1 MTDTPEPLR
10 PQPVPSLWRL
20 LLFTPLW
27 AVPFALFFGT
37 VFGARWDTYRL
48 AYLDSLVFA
57 FSIRVALFI
66 AARWIVPAL
75 PIERSERSWLPISAV
90 HVVAAMLGSF
100 AGAFAIHWFWQPGFL
115 GGGGAIALLMVAM
128 WSLLFSALF
137 TGIILAYRFHQH
149 AVERAAQVERIRA
162 ELVRAELRA
171 LRSQV
176 NPHFL
181 FNTLNSIAALIAENP
196 VAAEDLTTR
205 LADVFRY
212 ALTASMHEH
221 ARLAD
226 ELEFVRTCLA
236 IEQVRFGERLH
247 VEEDIAAGLDDVR
260 VPPLLLQP
268 LVENA
273 VRYAVNPRPAGGRV
287 RIEAAAVGD
296 SLVLAVAD
304 DGPGF
309 APGTPPQ
316 GHGVG
321 LESVRERLRL
331 AGAGHALSIDC
342 PPGGGT
348 RVTLTLPLSAPDH
361 ASDGSATPGAPGVLG
376 ECAR

>member
-1 MTDTPEPLR
+1 MTDMPVVPR
-10 PQPVPSLWRL
+10 PQPVPGLWRL
-20 LLFTPLW
+20 LLLTPLW

-75 PIERSERSWLPISAV
+75 PIERSDRSWLPISAV

-236 IEQVRFGERLH
+236 IEHVRFGERLRI
-247 VEEDIAAGLDDVR
+247 EESIEPGLDDVR

-273 VRYAVNPRPAGGRV
+273 VRHGVEQAPEGGVIRV
-287 RIEAAAVGD
+287 RTRLKRGSVVISIDNSMHGEA
-296 SLVLAVAD
+296 SR
-304 DGPGF
+304 PG
-309 APGTPPQ
+309 AGMA
-316 GHGVG
+316 
-321 LESVRERLRL
+321 LRNVRERLHLMHDVAAHFEARPEH
-331 AGAGHALSIDC
+331 GMF
-342 PPGGGT
+342 
-348 RVTLTLPLSAPDH
+348 RVRIVLPA
-361 ASDGSATPGAPGVLG
+361 
-376 ECAR
+376 

>member
-1 MTDTPEPLR
+1 MNATSPDTR

-37 VFGARWDTYRL
+37 VFGARWATYRL

-57 FSIRVALFI
+57 FCIRLALLV

-75 PIERSERSWLPISAV
+75 PIERTDRAWLPISAV
-90 HVVAAMLGSF
+90 HVVAAMVGSF
-100 AGAFAIHWFWQPGFL
+100 AGAFTIHWFLQPGFL
-115 GGGGAIALLMVAM
+115 GNGGGLALLMVAM

-149 AVERAAQVERIRA
+149 AVERAAQVERIQA

-205 LADVFRY
+205 LADVFAQTLGRDDRE
-212 ALTASMHEH
+212 APGSGAAGGIGFSARTWLGAGFRPGIEVVAEIGQLAEAVRGASLVFTGEGRMDSQTLRGKTPMGVARIAREAGVPVVAIAGSLGEGYQKLYGAGIHAAFSLAEGPCTLESACRDA
-221 ARLAD
+221 ARLLAD
-226 ELEFVRTCLA
+226 R
-236 IEQVRFGERLH
+236 
-247 VEEDIAAGLDDVR
+247 
-260 VPPLLLQP
+260 
-268 LVENA
+268 
-273 VRYAVNPRPAGGRV
+273 
-287 RIEAAAVGD
+287 
-296 SLVLAVAD
+296 
-304 DGPGF
+304 
-309 APGTPPQ
+309 
-316 GHGVG
+316 
-321 LESVRERLRL
+321 
-331 AGAGHALSIDC
+331 
-342 PPGGGT
+342 
-348 RVTLTLPLSAPDH
+348 
-361 ASDGSATPGAPGVLG
+361 ASDIMRVWLA
-376 ECAR
+376 ARHNVI